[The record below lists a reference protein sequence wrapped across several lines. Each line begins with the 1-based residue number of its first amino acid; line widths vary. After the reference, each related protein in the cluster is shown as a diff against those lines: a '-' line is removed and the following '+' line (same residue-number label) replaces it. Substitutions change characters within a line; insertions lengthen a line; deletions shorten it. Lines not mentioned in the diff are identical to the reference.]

1 MIRVVGAAC
10 MAAGSA
16 AFGFAMAAASR
27 REEEQLRLLVRSL
40 EFMSCELSYR
50 LTPLC
55 GLCREAAALGRG
67 AVPDFFLCLA
77 RMIEEQREPDVEGC
91 VRRIMEQ
98 EECSAELRRLLTELG
113 TTLGRFDLPGQ
124 LRGLEAAIASAGESL
139 RRVREGAP
147 ERRRSYQTLGLCTGA
162 AMAILLL

>member
-1 MIRVVGAAC
+1 MIRFLGAGCIAF
-10 MAAGSA
+10 GST

-27 REEEQLRLLVRSL
+27 REEEQLRLLVRVL

-50 LTPLC
+50 LTPLS
-55 GLCREAAALGRG
+55 GLCREAAGMGRG
-67 AVPDFFLCLA
+67 PVVEFFLDLA
-77 RMIEEQREPDVEGC
+77 RLLEQQTEPDVQGC
-91 VRRIMEQ
+91 VRSIMEKQ
-98 EECSAELRRLLTELG
+98 EFYGELHRLLTELG
-113 TTLGRFDLPGQ
+113 STLGRFDLPGQ
-124 LRGLEAAIASAGESL
+124 LRGLEAAIRSAEESL